1 MRLFLYFSR
10 IPLGRYQK
18 NVFKVGGWEEG
29 GEGGDGDI
37 TVQFHGIS
45 RFDYVRVCKIRI
57 YMPKITFSN
66 LLTYISFFRNVLNLL
81 VNFSANGF
89 LYLLI
94 SLLRLCVC
102 CKCFLLFPCLCYLW
116 YQYSHLCGISNN
128 GVKTETQRDWLSSTN
143 ANETKNTL
151 MLMELKANSLKANS
165 PKKEIET
172 ISMIKAN
179 HL

>member
-10 IPLGRYQK
+10 IPLRRYQK
-18 NVFKVGGWEEG
+18 NVFKVGGWEKG
-29 GEGGDGDI
+29 GGGGDGDI

-94 SLLRLCVC
+94 SLLRLC

-128 GVKTETQRDWLSSTN
+128 GVKTETQRDWLSSTD

-172 ISMIKAN
+172 ISLIKAN